1 MKKLFISILLGS
13 STLPM
18 LHAQDNYVS
27 KVCQNA
33 QKSQSAKK
41 INQIWKRKIQ
51 F

>member
-1 MKKLFISILLGS
+1 MKKLFISILL
-13 STLPM
+13 LPM

-33 QKSQSAKK
+33 QKSQSATKK
-41 INQIWKRKIQ
+41 NQIWKRKIQ